1 MSLREQVVADLR
13 AAMRARNE
21 HAVSAIRML
30 RAAIVNYEISQRG
43 PNDPAGQAVP
53 DEEVLN
59 VVRKEIGAHREAL
72 EYAEKAGRPELIAKE
87 QAMIAVLEQYMP
99 AQLSD
104 DDIRSTVE
112 QLIAE
117 HGPEFRKVMPQAA
130 PRPPWPRRPRPG
142 QQARPRAYRPLAGH
156 RGREGRQLMTPEIL
170 TILGVGVALA
180 AVLVALCPAHR
191 QTIRAIGRAPQYAL
205 PAG

>member
-13 AAMRARNE
+13 VAMRARNE

-43 PNDPAGQAVP
+43 PNDPAGKAVP

-72 EYAEKAGRPELIAKE
+72 EYAEKAGRTELIAKE

-99 AQLSD
+99 AQLSA

-112 QLIAE
+112 QLIAK

-130 PRPPWPRRPRPG
+130 
-142 QQARPRAYRPLAGH
+142 RAL
-156 RGREGRQLMTPEIL
+156 RGRADLGQVNKLVRELTGR
-170 TILGVGVALA
+170 
-180 AVLVALCPAHR
+180 
-191 QTIRAIGRAPQYAL
+191 
-205 PAG
+205 